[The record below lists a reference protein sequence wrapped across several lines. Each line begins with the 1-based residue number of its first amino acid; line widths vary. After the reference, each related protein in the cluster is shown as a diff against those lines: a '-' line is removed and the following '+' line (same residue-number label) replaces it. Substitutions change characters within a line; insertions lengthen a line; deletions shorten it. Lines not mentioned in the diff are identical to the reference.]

1 MKSRSDARRRLLRGS
16 PFRFS
21 AVSLSGAHN
30 AGHHTSPHI
39 SKLQRLLG
47 ASSSSGAC
55 GHFAMK
61 SVRRQH
67 AKPQPQPGNSFAS
80 VSKGKS
86 CMSPVALFLQCVP
99 GSPDLLMPAHCHV
112 LRVPNHPWHSKLA
125 KSYRLQGQSRN
136 MPSSGYLSLC
146 EDMSRQLRRPAPNH
160 TNSAQAALKWPR
172 ASVCCC
178 CSLRCSLLRFGVPRT
193 RA

>member
-21 AVSLSGAHN
+21 AVSLSGAHE
-30 AGHHTSPHI
+30 APHI
-39 SKLQRLLG
+39 TTHLKAAAALGSLLLIWRMRTLR
-47 ASSSSGAC
+47 
-55 GHFAMK
+55 HE
-61 SVRRQH
+61 VRQTAARE
-67 AKPQPQPGNSFAS
+67 APTSARNSFAS